1 MAERCLRVRRAEGA
15 SCMVIGSRIV
25 KGLKGTG
32 SGYWMALPA
41 LWVIVAIVAYPLAFA
56 TFYSFRRILPG
67 LPGEFIGLENY
78 SRMLEDPDFAEA
90 LKTTLVFT
98 AASGGLSFLAG
109 LGLALLLSKPFFG
122 RGALAAAAFLPWVF
136 PPVAVATFGRLALF
150 SGVGPLSRAAEVLGF
165 GNAELLLVDQG
176 VLLSVAVV
184 VDVWRTVPFVALLV
198 LAALR
203 TIPGDLYEA
212 ARVDGAGALQ
222 RFFSITL
229 PLLKPALMVVLLL
242 RLLDAFRVFDLFRV
256 LGAQNLASLST
267 YVYQDVMLSQINFG
281 LGNAAAVFMFLCAFL
296 ASLFFAFVLRAQA
309 STGLAHSGLQRER
322 GGAVAGREYG
332 RSGLALGALGGLL
345 SVLLLAPL
353 AWVFWVSVAH
363 APGAG
368 GGAVTGPSLLSYSVV
383 LQYSDLTVGLA
394 NSAIIAGSTAAL
406 TLVLAC
412 PAAYAL
418 ARFGLPYSNGL
429 LGIMLA
435 VAFFPP
441 VALLVPL
448 LVQLRESGLIG
459 TQLGAI
465 VPDTVFFL
473 PFAIWLLTTFFRE
486 LPAEVEDAAKVDGAG
501 RLRVL
506 TSVVMPLA
514 APSLF
519 ATGVFVFVLAWNELI
534 FASTFTL
541 GEYVRP
547 VTVVLSDLV
556 AEARMG
562 FPGPLAA
569 GSLVAALPPVVLFLA
584 FRRRILAGLTGDAL
598 GSTVSGDTS
607 RTPAAAPLRV
617 LLWATTA
624 VFLVAGAWAASLFVR
639 HGLAALAFP
648 YPLNYGEGPLLD
660 QAAKLAD
667 LMNIYPTDLSKPP
680 YVVSNYPPLF
690 VLLQAPFVWIF
701 GPGFWYGRAISLAS
715 TVAGA
720 ALIGLTLHGRAREE
734 TASAAGGLTFLGVRF
749 VVHGSALDRVDMLG
763 LALSW
768 GGLYTVV
775 RRPDR
780 RGVILAALLFVAAI
794 YTRQTYALAAPLAAF
809 TWLLAGGHG
818 RRALGLATLSGSLSL
833 LLLGL
838 LSALTGGG
846 FYFHT
851 VTANV
856 NEFRWE
862 QVTYHLTTMQGLMS
876 LLFVGVVAF
885 LIVGLRARPA
895 LWWLAGAYLAGSA
908 VAALLIG
915 KIGSDVNYLLELSAA
930 LALTAGAMIAHYASR
945 PGVRGALLLALA
957 VQVAIMIQA
966 SQYVYSGLQ
975 SDVIAHRAGLIR
987 LQEVVDDSNGV
998 VLADEYAGLLPL
1010 DGRSIYLQPFEM
1022 TQLHRDGV
1030 WDQGPLLTSI
1040 RHQEFP
1046 AILIWKPP
1054 YAAGIQRERW
1064 TREML
1069 RAIGE
1074 NYVPVHKYAGT
1085 LVYRPRPGD
1094 DVP

>member
-1 MAERCLRVRRAEGA
+1 V
-15 SCMVIGSRIV
+15 VGSGIV
-25 KGLKGTG
+25 KALKG

-41 LWVIVAIVAYPLAFA
+41 LLSILAIVAYPLAFA
-56 TFYSFRRILPG
+56 TYYSLRRVLPG

-78 SRMLEDPDFAEA
+78 SSMLEDPHFAEA
-90 LKTTLVFT
+90 LKTTLLFT
-98 AASGGLSFLAG
+98 VASGGLSFLAG
-109 LGLALLLSKPFFG
+109 LGLALLLFRPFLG
-122 RGALAAAAFLPWVF
+122 RGALAVAAFLPWVF
-136 PPVAVATFGRLALF
+136 PPVVVATFGRLALF
-150 SGVGPLSRAAEVLGF
+150 SGVGPLSKAAEVFGF
-165 GNAELLLVDQG
+165 GNSELLLIDSS
-176 VLLSVAVV
+176 VLLPVAVF
-184 VDVWRTVPFVALLV
+184 VDAWRTAPFVALLL
-198 LAALR
+198 LAGLR
-203 TIPGDLYEA
+203 TIPEDVYEA

-309 STGLAHSGLQRER
+309 STGLAHSGLQREG
-322 GGAVAGREYG
+322 GGAVAGRGYG
-332 RSGLALGALGGLL
+332 RSGLPLGALGGLL

-353 AWVFWVSVAH
+353 AWVFWVSVVQ

-368 GGAVTGPSLLSYSVV
+368 GGAVTGPSLLSYPVV
-383 LQYSDLTVGLA
+383 LQYTDLTVGLA

-406 TLVLAC
+406 TLILAC

-441 VALLVPL
+441 VALHVPL

-473 PFAIWLLTTFFRE
+473 PFAIWLLATFFRE

-541 GEYVRP
+541 SEYVRP

-569 GSLVAALPPVVLFLA
+569 GSLVAALPPVLLFLA
-584 FRRRILAGLTGDAL
+584 FRGRILSGLTGNAL
-598 GSTVSGDTS
+598 GGATS
-607 RTPAAAPLRV
+607 RAPAATPQRV
-617 LLWATTA
+617 LVWAATA
-624 VFLVAGAWAASLFVR
+624 IFLLAGVWAASLFVR

-660 QAAKLAD
+660 QVVRLQNLK
-667 LMNIYPTDLSKPP
+667 NIYPADLSEPP
-680 YVVSNYPPLF
+680 YTVSNYPPLF
-690 VLLQAPFVWIF
+690 VLLQAPFVWAF
-701 GPGFWYGRAISLAS
+701 GPEFLYGRSISFAS
-715 TVAGA
+715 TIAVAGLIA
-720 ALIGLTLHGRAREE
+720 ATLGAFTRDK
-734 TASAAGGLTFLGVRF
+734 TASAAGSLTFLAVPF
-749 VVHGSALDRVDMLG
+749 VLHWSSLDRVDMLG

-768 GGLYTVV
+768 CGLYAVV

-780 RGVILAALLFVAAI
+780 RGVILAALFFVAAI

-809 TWLLAGGHG
+809 VWLLASGHW
-818 RRALGLATLSGSLSL
+818 RRALALAPLTGGLSL
-833 LLLGL
+833 LLLGA

-846 FYFHT
+846 FFFHT
-851 VTANV
+851 VTANA

-862 QVTYHLTTMQGLMS
+862 QVSYNLSTLQGLMP
-876 LLFVGVVAF
+876 LLLIGGAAFVV
-885 LIVGLRARPA
+885 LGLRSRPA
-895 LWWLAGAYLAGSA
+895 SWWLVGAYLAGSA
-908 VAALLIG
+908 AAAFLIG
-915 KIGSDVNYLLELSAA
+915 KVGSDVNYLLELSAA
-930 LALTAGAMIAHYASR
+930 LALAAGALIARYASR
-945 PGVRGALLLALA
+945 PGARCALLLALA
-957 VQVAIMIQA
+957 AQVAIMVQA
-966 SQYVYSGLQ
+966 SQFVYANLQ
-975 SDVIAHRAGLIR
+975 ADVIDQRAGLAR
-987 LQEVVDDSNGV
+987 LEEIVDNSKGP

-1010 DGRSIYLQPFEM
+1010 DGRRIYLQPFEM
-1022 TQLHRDGV
+1022 TQLQRDGR
-1030 WDQGPLLTSI
+1030 WDQRPLLRSI
-1040 RHQEFP
+1040 ERQAFP

-1064 TREML
+1064 TKEML
-1069 RAIGE
+1069 EAVEE
-1074 NYVPVHKYAGT
+1074 NYDPAHKYAGT
-1085 LVYRPRPGD
+1085 LVYRPRSGGG
-1094 DVP
+1094 VP

>member
-1 MAERCLRVRRAEGA
+1 
-15 SCMVIGSRIV
+15 MVIGSRIV

-32 SGYWMALPA
+32 SGYWMTLPA
-41 LWVIVAIVAYPLAFA
+41 LLAIVAIVAYPLAFA
-56 TFYSFRRILPG
+56 TYYSFRRVLPN
-67 LPGEFIGLENY
+67 LAGEFIGLENY

-150 SGVGPLSRAAEVLGF
+150 SGVGPLSSAAEMLGF
-165 GNAELLLVDQG
+165 GNGELLLVDQG

-184 VDVWRTVPFVALLV
+184 LDVWRTAPFVALLL

-203 TIPGDLYEA
+203 TIPGDVYEA

-229 PLLKPALMVVLLL
+229 PLLKPALLVVLLL

-256 LGAQNLASLST
+256 LGADNLASLST

-296 ASLFFAFVLRAQA
+296 ASLFFALVLRAQA
-309 STGLAHSGLQRER
+309 STGLAHSGLQRDAPMN
-322 GGAVAGREYG
+322 GGGTIAGRGYG
-332 RSGLALGALGGLL
+332 RSGLTLGGML
-345 SVLLLAPL
+345 SALFLAPL
-353 AWVFWVSVAH
+353 VWVFWVSVTH
-363 APGAG
+363 APGDG
-368 GGAVTGPSLLSYSVV
+368 SGGAVTGPSLLAYPMV
-383 LQYSDLTVGLA
+383 LFDASLTAGLA

-412 PAAYAL
+412 PAAYTL
-418 ARFGLPYSNGL
+418 ARFGLLYANAVMGV
-429 LGIMLA
+429 MLA

-441 VALLVPL
+441 VAVLVPL
-448 LVQLRESGLIG
+448 LVQLRETGLVG

-473 PFAIWLLTTFFRE
+473 PFAIWLLATFFRE
-486 LPAEVEDAAKVDGAG
+486 LPAEVEDAARVDGAG

-519 ATGVFVFVLAWNELI
+519 ATGAFVFVLSWNELI

-541 GEYVRP
+541 SEYVKP

-556 AEARMG
+556 AEARLG

-569 GSLVAALPPVVLFLA
+569 ASLVAALPPVVLFLV
-584 FRRRILAGLTGDAL
+584 FRRRIFAGLTGSEAL
-598 GSTVSGDTS
+598 GGAVVGHTS
-607 RTPAAAPLRV
+607 RAPTATLQRV
-617 LLWATTA
+617 VLWAATA
-624 VFLVAGAWAASLFVR
+624 AFLLAGASAASLFMR

-660 QAAKLAD
+660 QAARLAD
-667 LMNIYPTDLSKPP
+667 LKNIYPADLSKPP

-690 VLLQAPFVWIF
+690 VLLQTPFVWIF
-701 GPGFWYGRAISLAS
+701 GPGFLYGRAISLAS
-715 TVAGA
+715 TVVA
-720 ALIGLTLHGRAREE
+720 ACLIAATLNAFTRDK
-734 TASAAGGLTFLGVRF
+734 TASAAGGLTFLAVPF
-749 VVHGSALDRVDMLG
+749 VLHWSSLDRVDMLG

-768 GGLYTVV
+768 GGLYAVV

-780 RGVILAALLFVAAI
+780 RNALLVAVLFFVGAI

-809 TWLLAGGHG
+809 AWLLAGGHG
-818 RRALGLATLSGSLSL
+818 RRALTLAALTGGLSL
-833 LLLGL
+833 LLLGA

-846 FYFHT
+846 FFFHT
-851 VTANV
+851 VSANV

-862 QVTYHLTTMQGLMS
+862 HVSSNLSTTQGLMP
-876 LLFVGVVAF
+876 LLLVEGVAF
-885 LIVGLRARPA
+885 LVLGLRSRPPSWG
-895 LWWLAGAYLAGSA
+895 LVGAYLAGST

-915 KIGSDVNYLLELSAA
+915 KVGSDVNYLLELSAA
-930 LALTAGAMIAHYASR
+930 LSLAAGALIARYGRR
-945 PGVRGALLLALA
+945 PGTRCALLLALA
-957 VQVAIMIQA
+957 VQVAIMVQA
-966 SQYVYSGLQ
+966 SQYVYAGLQ
-975 SDVIAHRAGLIR
+975 ADVIAQRTGLAR
-987 LQEVVDDSNGV
+987 LEGVVEGSKGP

-1010 DGRSIYLQPFEM
+1010 DGRRIYLQPFEM
-1022 TQLHRDGV
+1022 TQLQRDDR
-1030 WDQGPLLTSI
+1030 WDQRPFLRSI
-1040 RHQEFP
+1040 KRRESSV
-1046 AILIWKPP
+1046 ILIWKPR
-1054 YAAGIQRERW
+1054 YAAGIERERW
-1064 TREML
+1064 TRGML
-1069 RAIGE
+1069 EAIEE
-1074 NYVPVHKYAGT
+1074 NYEPAHIYAGT
-1085 LVYRPRPGD
+1085 VVYRPKTR
-1094 DVP
+1094 